1 MNTRKRIFSAILALT
16 LIAGSLL
23 PWTQGKVF
31 AAEQVFTFTEETSYA
46 VLKEGLSS
54 NESLG
59 AVNFNDDTKTISIDF
74 QQIRFFTLDFR
85 FSKNVLTEEA
95 QDFINLLFSEAVN
108 LQSVKFNRVNLGKID
123 FSNLDNRAYLE
134 RFEVIDCE
142 LQNIPD
148 ISLPYLRFMDMSDND
163 LSAADAC
170 AGLTGTNYP
179 QLTDLTLFNCK
190 LTEIPDASLPKLS
203 VLIISGNDFSGGN
216 ACNHLN
222 STNFPVLEAV
232 YLDKCMIS
240 DVGGL
245 SNIGSTLTALSLGRN
260 YLTNDSLDSLIGM
273 RDKFPNLRVLN
284 LGGRVREGSGMI
296 ADSGAG
302 NTNTFTDTQK
312 LASLLTTFPNIKN
325 MDLSNLNITSLQDF
339 SGVGDDITLYFNRN
353 KIIDFAGLENR
364 ARIYFDWQSITT
376 PEKFSPGQEGE
387 LPELLK
393 RILDPSDVLKGNM
406 TYYNCKLSDDGTKL
420 IINPNVGG
428 ASIKVTSGKLSNS
441 TITIQ
446 LKKIPSYTIPRGLTA
461 TVGDTLAKVTLPTG
475 FTWKD
480 AAQDVG
486 AEGTNTFEA
495 VYTPQDTDEYATVSV
510 NIPVT
515 VKAAATEPTKPD
527 VEPTKP
533 DVEPTKPSE
542 PATEPTSPVEPTKPV
557 VEPTEPDVEPTEP
570 DVEPTKPVVEP
581 TKPVVEPTKPD
592 VEPTKPVVEPT
603 AAPSEEYDEDEE
615 ETKTD
620 VAASAAKTS
629 DTSPVV
635 PGAVILL
642 VSGVV
647 LCITVLDKK
656 KTM

>member
-23 PWTQGKVF
+23 LWTQEKVF
-31 AAEQVFTFTEETSYA
+31 AAEQAFTFTEETSYA

-59 AVNFNDDTKTISIDF
+59 AVKFNDDTKTISIDF

-95 QDFINLLFSEAVN
+95 QDFINSLFSEAVN
-108 LQSVKFNRVNLGKID
+108 LQSVKLNRVNLGKID
-123 FSNLDNRAYLE
+123 FSNLDNKAYLE

-190 LTEIPDASLPKLS
+190 LTEIPDASLSKLS
-203 VLIISGNDFSGGN
+203 ILIISGNDFSGGN

-284 LGGRVREGSGMI
+284 LGGKVREGSGMI
-296 ADSGAG
+296 ADSGAS

-325 MDLSNLNITSLQDF
+325 MDLSNLRITSLQDF

-364 ARIYFDWQSITT
+364 AHIYFDWQSITT

-461 TVGDTLAKVTLPTG
+461 TVGDTLAKVTLPEG

-495 VYTPQDTDEYATVSV
+495 VYTPQDTDEYATISV
-510 NIPVT
+510 YIPVKVT
-515 VKAAATEPTKPD
+515 NPDKPTEPATEPDKPTESPTEPDKPTESPTEPDKPTESPTEPTKPT
-527 VEPTKP
+527 E
-533 DVEPTKPSE
+533 S
-542 PATEPTSPVEPTKPV
+542 ATEPTNPVEPTKPTEAAT
-557 VEPTEPDVEPTEP
+557 EPTNPVETTASEVLTE
-570 DVEPTKPVVEP
+570 
-581 TKPVVEPTKPD
+581 
-592 VEPTKPVVEPT
+592 
-603 AAPSEEYDEDEE
+603 APSDEYDADAEEDETE
-615 ETKTD
+615 AV
-620 VAASAAKTS
+620 VAASSVKTS
-629 DTSPVV
+629 DTSPIV
-635 PGAVILL
+635 PVMVLL
-642 VSGVV
+642 FVSGMV
-647 LCITVLDKK
+647 LCITVLNKK

>member
-23 PWTQGKVF
+23 LWTQEKVF
-31 AAEQVFTFTEETSYA
+31 AAEQAFTFTEETSYA

-54 NESLG
+54 NEGLG
-59 AVNFNDDTKTISIDF
+59 AVKFNDDTKTISIDF

-95 QDFINLLFSEAVN
+95 QDFINSLFSEAVN
-108 LQSVKFNRVNLGKID
+108 LQSVKLNRVNLGKID
-123 FSNLDNRAYLE
+123 FSNLDNKAYLE

-190 LTEIPDASLPKLS
+190 LTEIPDASLSKLS
-203 VLIISGNDFSGGN
+203 ILIISGNDFSGGN

-284 LGGRVREGSGMI
+284 LGGKVREGSGMI
-296 ADSGAG
+296 ADSGAS

-325 MDLSNLNITSLQDF
+325 MDLSNLRITSLQDF

-364 ARIYFDWQSITT
+364 AHIYFDWQSITT

-461 TVGDTLAKVTLPTG
+461 TVGDTLAKVTLPEG

-495 VYTPQDTDEYATVSV
+495 VYTPQDTDEYATISV
-510 NIPVT
+510 YIPVKVT
-515 VKAAATEPTKPD
+515 NPDKPTEPATEPDKPTESPTEPDKPTESPTEPDKPTESPTEPTKPT
-527 VEPTKP
+527 E
-533 DVEPTKPSE
+533 S
-542 PATEPTSPVEPTKPV
+542 ATEPTNPVEPTKPTEAAT
-557 VEPTEPDVEPTEP
+557 EPTNPVETTASEVLTE
-570 DVEPTKPVVEP
+570 
-581 TKPVVEPTKPD
+581 
-592 VEPTKPVVEPT
+592 
-603 AAPSEEYDEDEE
+603 APSDEYDADAEEDETE
-615 ETKTD
+615 AV
-620 VAASAAKTS
+620 VAASSVKTS
-629 DTSPVV
+629 DTSPIV
-635 PGAVILL
+635 PVMVLL
-642 VSGVV
+642 FVSGMV
-647 LCITVLDKK
+647 LCITVLNKK

>member
-23 PWTQGKVF
+23 PWTQEKVF

-240 DVGGL
+240 NVGGL

-325 MDLSNLNITSLQDF
+325 MDLSNLRITSLQDF

-364 ARIYFDWQSITT
+364 AHIYFDWQSITT

-461 TVGDTLAKVTLPTG
+461 TVGDTLAKVVLPSG

-480 AAQDVG
+480 ASQDVG

-495 VYTPQDTDEYATVSV
+495 VYTPQDTDEYATISV
-510 NIPVT
+510 NIPVKVT
-515 VKAAATEPTKPD
+515 NPDKPTESVTEPTKPTESATEPTKPT
-527 VEPTKP
+527 E
-533 DVEPTKPSE
+533 S
-542 PATEPTSPVEPTKPV
+542 ATEPTKPV
-557 VEPTEPDVEPTEP
+557 EPTEPTKPTEAATEPTNP
-570 DVEPTKPVVEP
+570 VET
-581 TKPVVEPTKPD
+581 
-592 VEPTKPVVEPT
+592 T
-603 AAPSEEYDEDEE
+603 ASEVLTEAPSDEYDADAEEDETE
-615 ETKTD
+615 AV
-620 VAASAAKTS
+620 VAASSVKTS
-629 DTSPVV
+629 DTSPIV
-635 PGAVILL
+635 PVMVLL
-642 VSGVV
+642 FVSGMV
-647 LCITVLDKK
+647 LCITVLNKK

>member
-23 PWTQGKVF
+23 LWTQEKVF
-31 AAEQVFTFTEETSYA
+31 AAEQAFTFTEETSYA

-59 AVNFNDDTKTISIDF
+59 AVKFNDDTKTISIDF

-95 QDFINLLFSEAVN
+95 QDFINSLFSEAVN
-108 LQSVKFNRVNLGKID
+108 LQSVKLNRVNLGKID
-123 FSNLDNRAYLE
+123 FSNLDNKAYLE

-190 LTEIPDASLPKLS
+190 LTEIPDASLSKLS
-203 VLIISGNDFSGGN
+203 ILIISGNDFSGGN

-284 LGGRVREGSGMI
+284 LGGKVREGSGMI
-296 ADSGAG
+296 ADSGAS

-325 MDLSNLNITSLQDF
+325 MDLSNLRITSLQDF

-364 ARIYFDWQSITT
+364 AHIYFDWQSITT

-461 TVGDTLAKVTLPTG
+461 TVGDTLAKVTLPEG

-495 VYTPQDTDEYATVSV
+495 VYTPQDTDEYATISV
-510 NIPVT
+510 YIPVKVT
-515 VKAAATEPTKPD
+515 NPDKPTEPATEPDKPTESPTEPDKPTESPTEPDKPTESPTEPTKPT
-527 VEPTKP
+527 E
-533 DVEPTKPSE
+533 S
-542 PATEPTSPVEPTKPV
+542 ATEPTNPVEPTKPTEAAT
-557 VEPTEPDVEPTEP
+557 EPTNPVETTASEGLTE
-570 DVEPTKPVVEP
+570 
-581 TKPVVEPTKPD
+581 
-592 VEPTKPVVEPT
+592 
-603 AAPSEEYDEDEE
+603 APSDEYDADAEEDETE
-615 ETKTD
+615 AV
-620 VAASAAKTS
+620 VAASSVKTS
-629 DTSPVV
+629 DTSPIV
-635 PGAVILL
+635 PVMVLL
-642 VSGVV
+642 FVSGMV
-647 LCITVLDKK
+647 LCITVLNKK